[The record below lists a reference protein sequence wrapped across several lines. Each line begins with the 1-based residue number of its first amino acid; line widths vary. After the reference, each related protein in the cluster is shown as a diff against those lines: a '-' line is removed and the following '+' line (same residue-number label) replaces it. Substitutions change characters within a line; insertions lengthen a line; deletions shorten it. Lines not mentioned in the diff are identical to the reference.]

1 MSAHRPRPKKGDLV
15 KILTH
20 TKLDKLASF
29 VGTVL
34 QCRYK
39 TDAYFIAP
47 ANSPF
52 TVEPYWLAGSQLR
65 VIDK

>member
-1 MSAHRPRPKKGDLV
+1 MDTHQYKKGDLV
-15 KILTH
+15 KIVTG
-20 TKLDKLASF
+20 TRLDGIVNF

-39 TDAYFIAP
+39 TDAYYILP

-52 TVEPYWLAGSQLR
+52 TTLPYWVGGYQIEPLR
-65 VIDK
+65 RD